1 MTKKSRN
8 FKCIVLLFTTLLI
21 FNLCGCSSLI
31 DRLTTDEVP
40 EQELVITL
48 GPGCL
53 TYDCSNIITVVMD
66 SYIDGAFLHI
76 GKGDDYCQ
84 YEILAGQFE
93 KAAWKDYKVFILM
106 NDIYYVFDIK
116 EFEPPKDKN
125 EEIKYELE
133 EYTESEMKE
142 LYPHYESF
150 YWYD

>member
-53 TYDCSNIITVVMD
+53 TYDYSNIITVVMD
-66 SYIDGAFLHI
+66 SY
-76 GKGDDYCQ
+76 
-84 YEILAGQFE
+84 
-93 KAAWKDYKVFILM
+93 
-106 NDIYYVFDIK
+106 
-116 EFEPPKDKN
+116 
-125 EEIKYELE
+125 
-133 EYTESEMKE
+133 
-142 LYPHYESF
+142 
-150 YWYD
+150 